1 MTRRLALPVATV
13 SLGGAIMP
21 KIAIVAF
28 CIGAG
33 VAMLAGVASAQTADL
48 PPRSPLTLGGTRLT
62 TKVPDP
68 DNWTSRFDK
77 GKTIYTCK
85 PLACADAVSVTVTP
99 GQSPTR
105 NPNPQA
111 LEKLAKVDLP
121 KRMKAIT
128 AAASVMSEQDSK
140 LETLTS
146 KVTSMLGYPSIED
159 EMKLTRGKTAMFL
172 DAAVIFAGPLMVTVT
187 ATSPDRAVAVKSLN
201 DFIGGMKI
209 DDGPGLP
216 SKPALAPSTPAPT
229 KI

>member
-1 MTRRLALPVATV
+1 MERLALPVATV
-13 SLGGAIMP
+13 SLGGAMMP
-21 KIAIVAF
+21 RIPIVAVRV
-28 CIGAG
+28 GAM
-33 VAMLAGVASAQTADL
+33 VAMLAGVASAQTLDT
-48 PPRSPLTLGGTRLT
+48 PPRSPLTPGGMRLT

-128 AAASVMSEQDSK
+128 AAASVLSDQDSK
-140 LETLTS
+140 FETLTS
-146 KVTSMLGYPSIED
+146 KVTSMLGYPSIDD
-159 EMKLTRGKTAMFL
+159 EMKLTRGKTVIFMDVAL
-172 DAAVIFAGPLMVTVT
+172 IFAGPLMVTIT

-209 DDGPGLP
+209 EDGPGLP
-216 SKPALAPSTPAPT
+216 SRPPLAPSSPPAT